1 MGPRGGRKRSTRSPQ
16 LRARKGKARSPDT
29 FPPFFF
35 SLSTTSM
42 GNKGSKGARSL
53 RPPIKSD
60 SRGFK
65 FSNYANGGRDAGKSA
80 PAAPS
85 YPSNG
90 PPPAPGQMQAQQQQM
105 QQQQQAE
112 EESDLEDDDS
122 GPVEQVAIEDMD
134 GPARPQTKVNVE
146 DFDLLK
152 VLGKGSFGKVMM
164 VRKKDTKMIY
174 AMKTLRKAALV
185 KRNQLLHTKT
195 ERSILQSIKH
205 PYLTSLTYAFQT
217 PDKLYLV
224 MDYCGGGE
232 LFFWLK
238 KDRRFSQQKARL
250 FAAEIILALQELHK
264 HDIIYRDLKP
274 ENILLDLEGHIRLTD
289 FGLSKEA
296 VTGAGATGGTKTFCG
311 TPEYLAPEIL
321 ENKGHG
327 KGVDWWS
334 LGTLIYEMLTGLP
347 PFYDQNMQRMYDKIL
362 NAPLRFPSFM
372 SAEAKDLL
380 TGLLTRKVSDRLG
393 SGPTDAEEIKSH
405 PFFKGIDWEA
415 VLRKEVQPE
424 FKPPNRLGSMDT
436 SNFDVEFTAEKPV
449 DSVVTTTM
457 SETQRNKAQFPGFT
471 YNADTMDEDHK
482 GN

>member
-1 MGPRGGRKRSTRSPQ
+1 
-16 LRARKGKARSPDT
+16 
-29 FPPFFF
+29 
-35 SLSTTSM
+35 M
-42 GNKGSKGARSL
+42 GNKGSKGKGG
-53 RPPIKSD
+53 RPPVKSD

-65 FSNYANGGRDAGKSA
+65 AAGAATGRDAGKSA
-80 PAAPS
+80 PPAPS
-85 YPSNG
+85 NPTGG
-90 PPPAPGQMQAQQQQM
+90 PPPAP
-105 QQQQQAE
+105 AE
-112 EESDLEDDDS
+112 AAPAPDAGGNESDGEDDS
-122 GPVEQVAIEDMD
+122 GPAEQMSIKELD
-134 GPARPQTKVNVE
+134 GSDRGPQAKVTVE

-164 VRKKDTKMIY
+164 VRKKDSGKIY
-174 AMKTLRKAALV
+174 ALKTLRKAALI

-195 ERSILQSIKH
+195 ERNILQNIKH
-205 PYLTSLTYAFQT
+205 PYLTSLQYAFQT

-250 FAAEIILALQELHK
+250 FAAEIILALQALHT

-296 VTGAGATGGTKTFCG
+296 VSGAGAAGGTKTFCG

-327 KGVDWWS
+327 KAVDWWS

-393 SGPTDAEEIKSH
+393 SGPTDAEEIKAH
-405 PFFKGIDWEA
+405 AFFKGMDWEA
-415 VLRKEVQPE
+415 IYRKEVVPE
-424 FKPPNRLGSMDT
+424 FKPPNRLGSIDT
-436 SNFDVEFTAEKPV
+436 SNFDIEFTAEKPV

-471 YNADTMDEDHK
+471 YNADTMEEESQK
-482 GN
+482 S

>member
-1 MGPRGGRKRSTRSPQ
+1 
-16 LRARKGKARSPDT
+16 
-29 FPPFFF
+29 
-35 SLSTTSM
+35 M
-42 GNKGSKGARSL
+42 GNRGSKGRKVPVKSEARAGAT
-53 RPPIKSD
+53 RGAPPNAAS
-60 SRGFK
+60 
-65 FSNYANGGRDAGKSA
+65 RDAGKSA
-80 PAAPS
+80 P
-85 YPSNG
+85 
-90 PPPAPGQMQAQQQQM
+90 PAPVSIKAPCTQSDDESKPQLSATISQK
-105 QQQQQAE
+105 E
-112 EESDLEDDDS
+112 ENDSDTDTS
-122 GPVEQVAIEDMD
+122 GPAEPVSIKELDGSDRAPAAKVSIEDF
-134 GPARPQTKVNVE
+134 E
-146 DFDLLK
+146 LLK

-164 VRKKDTKMIY
+164 VRKKDTRKIY
-174 AMKTLRKAALV
+174 AMKTLRKAALI
-185 KRNQLLHTKT
+185 KRNQMLHTKT

-205 PYLTSLTYAFQT
+205 PCLTSLTYAFQT
-217 PDKLYLV
+217 PEKLYLV

-250 FAAEIILALQELHK
+250 FAAEIVLALQALHT

-274 ENILLDLEGHIRLTD
+274 ENILLDLEGHVRLTD

-296 VTGAGATGGTKTFCG
+296 VTGAGAVGGTKTFCG

-327 KGVDWWS
+327 KAVDWWS

-405 PFFKGIDWEA
+405 PFFKEVDFEA
-415 VLRKEVQPE
+415 VYRREVIPE
-424 FKPPNRLGSMDT
+424 FQPPNRLGSIDT
-436 SNFDVEFTAEKPV
+436 SNFDLEFTTEKPV
-449 DSVVTTTM
+449 DSVVTTTL

-471 YNADTMDEDHK
+471 YNAETMEES
-482 GN
+482 

>member
-1 MGPRGGRKRSTRSPQ
+1 
-16 LRARKGKARSPDT
+16 
-29 FPPFFF
+29 
-35 SLSTTSM
+35 M
-42 GNKGSKGARSL
+42 GNKGSKGKGQ
-53 RPPIKSD
+53 RPPVKSD

-65 FSNYANGGRDAGKSA
+65 FNNGPSGNMRDAGKSA
-80 PAAPS
+80 PPAPS
-85 YPSNG
+85 NPGQNG
-90 PPPAPGQMQAQQQQM
+90 SGYTQYPPPVPQSQPAPARQNDA
-105 QQQQQAE
+105 ASSKDTDND
-112 EESDLEDDDS
+112 SDVDIDDDS
-122 GPVEQVAIEDMD
+122 GPVEQVAIEDMGD
-134 GPARPQTKVNVE
+134 SSRRQTQKVSVD

-164 VRKKDTKMIY
+164 VRKKDTQKIY
-174 AMKTLRKAALV
+174 ALKTLRKAALV
-185 KRNQLLHTKT
+185 KRNQLMHTRT
-195 ERSILQSIKH
+195 ERSILQNIKH

-238 KDRRFSQQKARL
+238 KDRRFSQNKARL
-250 FAAEIILALQELHK
+250 YAGEIILALQELHR

-274 ENILLDLEGHIRLTD
+274 ENILLDLEGHLKLTD

-296 VTGAGATGGTKTFCG
+296 VTGAGAVGGTKTFCG

-327 KGVDWWS
+327 KAVDWWS

-380 TGLLTRKVSDRLG
+380 TGLLTRKISDRLG
-393 SGPTDAEEIKSH
+393 SGPTDAEEIKAH
-405 PFFKGIDWEA
+405 PFFRGIDWEA
-415 VLRKEVQPE
+415 VMRKEVVPE
-424 FKPPNRLGSMDT
+424 FKPPNRLGSIDT
-436 SNFDVEFTAEKPV
+436 SNFDAEFTGEKPV

-471 YNADTMDEDHK
+471 FNSDNMDEDQK

>member
-1 MGPRGGRKRSTRSPQ
+1 
-16 LRARKGKARSPDT
+16 
-29 FPPFFF
+29 
-35 SLSTTSM
+35 M
-42 GNKGSKGARSL
+42 GNKGSKGGKGS
-53 RPPIKSD
+53 RPPVKSD

-65 FSNYANGGRDAGKSA
+65 FQSANAVRDAGKSA
-80 PAAPS
+80 PPAPS
-85 YPSNG
+85 NPGANG
-90 PPPAPGQMQAQQQQM
+90 HGFTQYPPPAPPVEQAPPSNDG
-105 QQQQQAE
+105 E
-112 EESDLEDDDS
+112 NDSDVDVDDDS
-122 GPVEQVAIEDMD
+122 GPAEQVAIEEIGGDSRRQMH
-134 GPARPQTKVNVE
+134 KVSVD

-164 VRKKDTKMIY
+164 VRKKDTQKIY
-174 AMKTLRKAALV
+174 ALKTLRKAALV
-185 KRNQLLHTKT
+185 KRNQLMHTKT

-205 PYLTSLTYAFQT
+205 PFLTSLTYAFQT

-238 KDRRFSQQKARL
+238 KDRRFSQNKARL
-250 FAAEIILALQELHK
+250 FAAEIILALQELHS

-274 ENILLDLEGHIRLTD
+274 ENILLDLEGHIKLTD

-296 VTGAGATGGTKTFCG
+296 VSGAGSVGGTKTFCG

-327 KGVDWWS
+327 KAVDWWS

-393 SGPTDAEEIKSH
+393 SGPTDAEEIKAH
-405 PFFKGIDWEA
+405 PFFRGIDWEA
-415 VLRKEVQPE
+415 VMRKEVVPE
-424 FKPPNRLGSMDT
+424 FKPPNRLGSIDT
-436 SNFDVEFTAEKPV
+436 SNFDIEFTAEKPV

-471 YNADTMDEDHK
+471 YNADTMDEDQK

>member
-1 MGPRGGRKRSTRSPQ
+1 
-16 LRARKGKARSPDT
+16 
-29 FPPFFF
+29 
-35 SLSTTSM
+35 
-42 GNKGSKGARSL
+42 
-53 RPPIKSD
+53 
-60 SRGFK
+60 
-65 FSNYANGGRDAGKSA
+65 
-80 PAAPS
+80 
-85 YPSNG
+85 
-90 PPPAPGQMQAQQQQM
+90 
-105 QQQQQAE
+105 
-112 EESDLEDDDS
+112 
-122 GPVEQVAIEDMD
+122 
-134 GPARPQTKVNVE
+134 
-146 DFDLLK
+146 
-152 VLGKGSFGKVMM
+152 
-164 VRKKDTKMIY
+164 
-174 AMKTLRKAALV
+174 
-185 KRNQLLHTKT
+185 
-195 ERSILQSIKH
+195 
-205 PYLTSLTYAFQT
+205 
-217 PDKLYLV
+217 

-250 FAAEIILALQELHK
+250 FAAEIILALQALHS

-296 VTGAGATGGTKTFCG
+296 VSGAGANGGTKTFCG

-327 KGVDWWS
+327 KAVDWWS

-380 TGLLTRKVSDRLG
+380 TGLLTRKVGDRLG
-393 SGPTDAEEIKSH
+393 SGPTDAEEIKAH

-415 VLRKEVQPE
+415 VARKEIIPE
-424 FKPPNRLGSMDT
+424 FKPPNRLGSIDT

-471 YNADTMDEDHK
+471 YNAETIDEDQK

>member
-1 MGPRGGRKRSTRSPQ
+1 
-16 LRARKGKARSPDT
+16 
-29 FPPFFF
+29 
-35 SLSTTSM
+35 M
-42 GNKGSKGARSL
+42 GNKGSKGAKSL

-85 YPSNG
+85 NPSNG
-90 PPPAPGQMQAQQQQM
+90 PASASVQSQHTQQQTQQN
-105 QQQQQAE
+105 QQQTE

-122 GPVEQVAIEDMD
+122 GPIEQVTIEDMD

-238 KDRRFSQQKARL
+238 KERRFSQQKARL

-471 YNADTMDEDHK
+471 YNADTIDENHK